1 MDIHLPLQ
9 LITALDAGMMKC
21 RSVPVHKNG
30 RFHGWELGG
39 MGQDLSRIAR
49 GLDLIGQELGRIAR
63 DLDLNRIGQD
73 LGLIVIVGKG

>member
-1 MDIHLPLQ
+1 
-9 LITALDAGMMKC
+9 
-21 RSVPVHKNG
+21 
-30 RFHGWELGG
+30 